1 MGANVF
7 QCPQCSQ
14 INTTRRFTC
23 KNCGANFEVALAGIE
38 PMDKATITKYNN
50 PHYKKSIMKKIAIF
64 FIIII
69 VVIIIY
75 TREKEIDKK
84 CNVHNVN
91 MKIGVVPIAYGLPG
105 GTLLSNAAHKY
116 CPNANTS
123 DSGGCTINLFD
134 LFHLFTRVSFC
145 EKCREINKVINKD
158 RAVLMNA
165 VFELKFTLNNEDLN
179 NNLTGYKNELASEIS
194 RLIID
199 DMATQIID
207 YNARYKKKQKIDK
220 VNNQG
225 LTIGDYQL

>member
-7 QCPQCSQ
+7 QCPKCSQ
-14 INTTRRFTC
+14 LNTIRRFTC

-38 PMDKATITKYNN
+38 SMDKATITKYNN

-64 FIIII
+64 FI
-69 VVIIIY
+69 VITVLGYIY
-75 TREKEIDKK
+75 TREKEIDKQ

-91 MKIGVVPIAYGLPG
+91 MKRGVVPIAYGYSG
-105 GTLLSNAAHKY
+105 GSRLSNAAHKY

-123 DSGGCTINLFD
+123 DSGGCTPNLFD
-134 LFHLFTRVSFC
+134 LFHLFTRSSFC
-145 EKCREINKVINKD
+145 EKCREINKEINED
-158 RAVLMNA
+158 MDVLWGAM
-165 VFELKFTLNNEDLN
+165 FELEQAMNNEDLN
-179 NNLTGYKNELASEIS
+179 NILTGYKNKLTSEIN

-207 YNARYKKKQKIDK
+207 YNARYKKQQKIYK
-220 VNNQG
+220 INNQG